1 MRCASR
7 YEKPHRCIQ
16 WGFSDANNEDEI
28 ACILVSTNA
37 QKTRIS
43 LHRRLAFVCFANS
56 CVTDVCNACILVS
69 TNAQKTC
76 VSLHRKAVADDA
88 CASSGLAHR
97 AKLSPINGLHQPF
110 HLPILSMSHPFCCVK
125 IRRFPSQLRWCICHF
140 RKSQGNHT
148 WCRQECHSR
157 HLMERP

>member
-1 MRCASR
+1 MQGFEPKIKHGVFIRNNLKHHCTVVWMWCANR
-7 YEKPHRCIQ
+7 YEKPHRYIQ
-16 WGFSDANNEDEI
+16 WGFSNANNKDG
-28 ACILVSTNA
+28 L
-37 QKTRIS
+37 
-43 LHRRLAFVCFANS
+43 
-56 CVTDVCNACILVS
+56 ACILVS

-110 HLPILSMSHPFCCVK
+110 HLPILSMSHPFCRVR
-125 IRRFPSQLRWCICHF
+125 IRRFPNLERWCIYHS

-148 WCRQECHSR
+148 WCLLECHSR
-157 HLMERP
+157 RLMERPW

>member
-1 MRCASR
+1 MRIDT
-7 YEKPHRCIQ
+7 KNPTGI
-16 WGFSDANNEDEI
+16 FSGV
-28 ACILVSTNA
+28 LVMQTTKMGSPAFWFRLTR
-37 QKTRIS
+37 KKRIS

-110 HLPILSMSHPFCCVK
+110 HLPILSMSHPFCRVR
-125 IRRFPSQLRWCICHF
+125 IRRFPNLERWCIYHS
-140 RKSQGNHT
+140 RKSQGSHT
-148 WCRQECHSR
+148 WCLLECHSR
-157 HLMERP
+157 RLMERPW